1 MGFFEK
7 LSNTINSTGKEVE
20 QKAKKISGTI
30 KLNGQIKGLNEAIQ
44 EYLKTVGELYYKKQE
59 GISED
64 ADIQNLFDKIKK
76 SQNEIKN
83 AEKQIETL
91 KGIYRC
97 PNCGAQMRITDNY
110 CMMCG
115 TKRED
120 TASMIENATV
130 DSEAVFTDIEEK
142 QEAITENELE
152 LKEDQENRET
162 DEIAEDENEEGEGID
177 LSEFEDGSDRSEKNS
192 SQEEGEEI
200 DQAEE
205 SEDKEE

>member
-7 LSNTINSTGKEVE
+7 LGNTINCTGREVE

-30 KLNGQIKGLNEAIQ
+30 KLNGQIKAHNEAIQ

-64 ADIQNLFDKIKK
+64 PDIQNLFDKIKK
-76 SQNEIKN
+76 SQNEIKS

-97 PNCGAQMRITDNY
+97 SNCGAQMRITDNY

-120 TASMIENATV
+120 AASMIENATV
-130 DSEAVFTDIEEK
+130 DSEAVFTDIEETDK
-142 QEAITENELE
+142 TAEENKLEAKETQEAGGT
-152 LKEDQENRET
+152 DQ
-162 DEIAEDENEEGEGID
+162 AEEEESEEGEGID
-177 LSEFEDGSDRSEKNS
+177 LSEFENGPDASDQSD
-192 SQEEGEEI
+192 EEG
-200 DQAEE
+200 
-205 SEDKEE
+205 EDKEEQNQ